1 MLIAFVCLQN
11 QSNGLLQWQQS
22 YLCTE
27 KTTKDA
33 IRLPGFDGR
42 EPQKRLEVQTV
53 FTAGLQQHSLCWL
66 ITKTQ
71 TIVKLSLAI

>member
-1 MLIAFVCLQN
+1 MCSQD

-22 YLCTE
+22 YLCTDQ
-27 KTTKDA
+27 TTKDA

-53 FTAGLQQHSLCWL
+53 FTASLQQCSLCWL
-66 ITKTQ
+66 IAKAQ
-71 TIVKLSLAI
+71 TIVKLPLAI